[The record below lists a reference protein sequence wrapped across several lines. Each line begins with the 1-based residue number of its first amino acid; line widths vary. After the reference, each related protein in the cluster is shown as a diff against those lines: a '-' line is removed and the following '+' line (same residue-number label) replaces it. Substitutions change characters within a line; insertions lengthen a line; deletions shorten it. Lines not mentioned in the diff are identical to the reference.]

1 MNFTVSDL
9 SPDAGQRMLAE
20 SVERFV
26 ADHYAYPEWRRRVD
40 AEPGISETLWHQMAE
55 LGWLGLSVPEE
66 LGGHGGTFADLLQV
80 LEQLGQGLVTEPV
93 ASTVAVAADLLA
105 QSTAAAARDCLPAI
119 VAGDLRVALAH
130 DERPMPEDPG
140 ALATCAVF
148 ESGRW
153 RLSGQKWMVAD
164 APHAQRLIVSARVA
178 DRSRAP
184 GGVALFLVPVDRA
197 GVGVD
202 ALRCF
207 DRRRAAHVDFDAV
220 DLAADERLDQDL
232 DACALIARAEARRL
246 AALAAESLG
255 ISARLLKTTREYL
268 MTREQFGAKLASFQV
283 LQHRMVD
290 LFIAVEDLRTLA
302 RIAAI
307 AAQLPDLRTL
317 EATRAKLI
325 QTLPAVGRQAVQLHG
340 GMGMSDEYHVGDC
353 MKRLEAIAL
362 SCGRIEQA
370 LDRFAATAS
379 PDLSIHP

>member
-1 MNFTVSDL
+1 VNFTVSDL

-26 ADHYAYPEWRRRVD
+26 ADHYAHPDWRRRVD
-40 AEPGISETLWHQMAE
+40 ADPGISEVLWRQMAE

-66 LGGHGGTFADLLQV
+66 RGGHGGSFADLLQV
-80 LEQLGQGLVTEPV
+80 LERLGQGLVTEPV
-93 ASTVAVAADLLA
+93 ASTIAVAADLLA
-105 QSTAAAARDCLPAI
+105 QSQAAVARECLPA
-119 VAGDLRVALAH
+119 VVSGDLRLVLAH
-130 DERPMPEDPG
+130 DERLMPEDPA
-140 ALATCAVF
+140 ALSTCAVF

-184 GGVALFLVPVDRA
+184 GGVALFLLPVDRT
-197 GVGVD
+197 GVRVD

-207 DRRRAAHVDFDAV
+207 DRRRAAHLRFDAV
-220 DLAADERLDQDL
+220 NLSADERLDQDL
-232 DACALIARAEARRL
+232 DARAILARAEARRL
-246 AALAAESLG
+246 AACAAESLG

-290 LFIAVEDLRTLA
+290 LFIDVEDLRTLA

-317 EATRAKLI
+317 EATRVKLI

-340 GMGMSDEYHVGDC
+340 GVGMSDEYHVGDC

-379 PDLSIHP
+379 PGISVHP

>member
-1 MNFTVSDL
+1 M
-9 SPDAGQRMLAE
+9 RC
-20 SVERFV
+20 
-26 ADHYAYPEWRRRVD
+26 RRAR
-40 AEPGISETLWHQMAE
+40 AHPARPQS
-55 LGWLGLSVPEE
+55 
-66 LGGHGGTFADLLQV
+66 
-80 LEQLGQGLVTEPV
+80 PV
-93 ASTVAVAADLLA
+93 ASAPKWRL
-105 QSTAAAARDCLPAI
+105 LPATLTP
-119 VAGDLRVALAH
+119 AG
-130 DERPMPEDPG
+130 
-140 ALATCAVF
+140 
-148 ESGRW
+148 
-153 RLSGQKWMVAD
+153 Q
-164 APHAQRLIVSARVA
+164 Q
-178 DRSRAP
+178 
-184 GGVALFLVPVDRA
+184 
-197 GVGVD
+197 D
-202 ALRCF
+202 ALR
-207 DRRRAAHVDFDAV
+207 
-220 DLAADERLDQDL
+220 
-232 DACALIARAEARRL
+232 EAL

-317 EATRAKLI
+317 EATRVKLI

-379 PDLSIHP
+379 PGISVHP